1 MVFLLPSKMSTDTEN
16 NIISQHGVTNDW
28 KDLLAMLHEIPGYEG
43 VTEPLDVMIKIRQ
56 VNEQVRQLQLE
67 LKTCNELLRE
77 KEDASVPQEKKMLRY
92 ASLIQTFEE
101 EIKELQNTVD
111 NQSHMLR
118 EKDIEIE
125 NIKNTQDPQ
134 NNNSNLEHKLQ
145 LMKQSKDEL
154 YVHWKDVITKR
165 DEIQK
170 KYDSLDRQFT
180 ELVKEKDQQKESF
193 TPNGVDSP
201 TPVYEDDIIVS
212 LKKKDSKGRFGVK
225 FGINNAPPFLNE
237 SNIVILNVDENLVGS
252 QLIPEDFVIEIN
264 GQNTQNGKM
273 DFVRMCCGLRTDEL
287 ALKIRHPKCTME
299 TYEMEGNRELFE
311 DWGVALGVFLKE
323 VKINSYASHHVKLRE
338 LDEIIEVNRHDI
350 NTLKLPDIMRKMR
363 KPVRLKVRR
372 DITKVQH
379 GGTNTFSTPP
389 SVTSGE
395 DQGSNSDI
403 FKYPG
408 SIQSD
413 PSVIIPPRPV
423 VEPPTIPREGVVEI
437 EIEKRS
443 FEFIGWHFIGGNK
456 VGIFIKAVDPWSP
469 AEKAGIKVGWRLLAL
484 NGYSVEKV
492 AFSFAMDLINSFR
505 DKSPIKATLEEF
517 SEDEY
522 RRFLENRPYDTF
534 YVKALENH
542 SSSGDLAFKKNEV
555 LCIIDSSVVK
565 NEQRK
570 WNAKKQSNGTE
581 QTGLVPTQA
590 SSYNAEHIYE
600 EITSTKSIKTKK
612 RKDYYYIKDDVDVKL
627 QGDKGLPF

>member
-1 MVFLLPSKMSTDTEN
+1 MVFSLPSKMSTDTEN
-16 NIISQHGVTNDW
+16 NIISQHDVNNDW
-28 KDLLAMLHEIPGYEG
+28 KDLLAMLHEIPGYEE

-77 KEDASVPQEKKMLRY
+77 KEESSAPQDKKMLRY
-92 ASLIQTFEE
+92 ASMIQTFEE
-101 EIKELQNTVD
+101 RIKDLENTVD
-111 NQSHMLR
+111 DQSQMLR

-125 NIKNTQDPQ
+125 NIKNAQ
-134 NNNSNLEHKLQ
+134 
-145 LMKQSKDEL
+145 
-154 YVHWKDVITKR
+154 
-165 DEIQK
+165 
-170 KYDSLDRQFT
+170 
-180 ELVKEKDQQKESF
+180 EKDQQKESF

-201 TPVYEDDIIVS
+201 TPVYEDDVIVS
-212 LKKKDSKGRFGVK
+212 LKKKDSNGRFGVK
-225 FGINNAPPFLNE
+225 FGIKNGPPFLNE
-237 SNIVILNVDENLVGS
+237 SNIVILNVDEKLVGS
-252 QLIPEDFVIEIN
+252 QLMPEDLVIEIN
-264 GQNTQNGKM
+264 GQNTQNSKM

-311 DWGVALGVFLKE
+311 DWGVSLGIFLKE
-323 VKINSYASHHVKLRE
+323 VKINSYASHYVKLRE

-372 DITKVQH
+372 DITKTQH

-395 DQGSNSDI
+395 DQGSNSEI
-403 FKYPG
+403 FKYPE
-408 SIQSD
+408 SIQIDS
-413 PSVIIPPRPV
+413 SMAIPPRPV
-423 VEPPTIPREGVVEI
+423 LEPPTIPREGVVEV

-469 AEKAGIKVGWRLLAL
+469 AEKAGIRVGWRLLAL
-484 NGYSVEKV
+484 NGYSVENV

-505 DKSPIKATLEEF
+505 DKSPIKATLQEF

-522 RRFLENRPYDTF
+522 RRFLESKPYDTF

-542 SSSGDLAFKKNEV
+542 SSSGDLSFKKNEV

-590 SSYNAEHIYE
+590 SSFNTEHIYE
-600 EITSTKSIKTKK
+600 EISSTKSIKTKK
-612 RKDYYYIKDDVDVKL
+612 RRDYYYINDDVDVKP
-627 QGDKGLPF
+627 QVDKGLPF